1 MALAILAEALYLANL
16 LLLPGLAFGALL
28 WLFWTRRPQAPDLA
42 VNHLNQ
48 TVAASLWAGALL
60 IAANLLIIALGGY
73 QSANTWTV
81 VIVYFT
87 TCHASLVLLG
97 MVGLSKSHV
106 WPALAF
112 SHRGM
117 ARGGAMSVG
126 KWSPD
131 DASQRIA
138 RRHR

>member
-97 MVGLSKSHV
+97 MVGLSK
-106 WPALAF
+106 
-112 SHRGM
+112 
-117 ARGGAMSVG
+117 AMSGQRWRFPIVG
-126 KWSPD
+126 WRGAGP
-131 DASQRIA
+131 
-138 RRHR
+138 